1 MSTLSAEV
9 ISIGDEMTSGAR
21 LDTNSPWLSQRL
33 GELGIPVRFQS
44 MVGDALQDNVD
55 VFRIAA
61 ARADVVIATGG
72 LGPTADD
79 LTRDALS
86 IVSGRPLVLQPAA
99 LAHIESLFRGRGREM
114 PPRNQVQAM
123 FPEGSLE
130 IFNPQGTAPGIDL
143 TVTRPDGGTARIFA
157 LPGVPAEMK
166 GMFQQTVT
174 PRLVEQLGGQRRVIR
189 QAVVKCF
196 GLGESD
202 MEAKLGDM
210 IARDHIPRVGITV
223 SAATI
228 SLRITAEGAEESECW
243 RMIDATRQEIVRCA
257 GEYVFGEGE
266 DCELQ
271 DTLGQILAARDQR
284 LATLEAGH
292 GATLAGWLAG
302 IRPSRVFAGGQV
314 VAEVRSDEAEVRSR
328 LQTLDADWLLVVS
341 GYPDLWTQADN
352 LADVT
357 ISLCGRH
364 PGEFWQSRQ
373 QLGGHPSILHPRI
386 GKAGLAFARSVLIG
400 PAATDRAS
408 QR

>member
-9 ISIGDEMTSGAR
+9 ISIGDEMTSGAK

-33 GELGIPVRFQS
+33 GELGVQVRFQS

-86 IVSGRPLVLQPAA
+86 IVSGRPLVLQPSA

-114 PPRNQVQAM
+114 PPRNRVQAM
-123 FPEGSLE
+123 FPEGALE

-143 TVTRPDGGTARIFA
+143 TLPRPGGGAARIFA

-166 GMFQQTVT
+166 GMFQQVVA

-210 IARDHIPRVGITV
+210 IARDRVPRVGITV

-228 SLRITAEGAEESECW
+228 SLRITAEAEDEAACW
-243 RMIDATRQEIVRCA
+243 RMIDATRQEIGRCA
-257 GEYVFGEGE
+257 GEYIFGEGE

-271 DTLGQILAARDQR
+271 DALGQILADRGQR

-292 GATLAGWLAG
+292 GSMLAGWLAG
-302 IRPSRVFAGGQV
+302 IRPGQVFAGGQV
-314 VAEVRSDEAEVRSR
+314 VGAVRSDEAELRQR
-328 LQTLDADWLLVVS
+328 LQALDADWLLVVA
-341 GYPDLWTQADN
+341 GYPNLWTEADS
-352 LADVT
+352 LAEVT

-364 PGEFWQSRQ
+364 SGEFWQSQQ

-386 GKAGLAFARSVLIG
+386 GKAGLAFARSRLLDH
-400 PAATDRAS
+400 PARA
-408 QR
+408 

>member
-1 MSTLSAEV
+1 MSTLIAEV
-9 ISIGDEMTSGAR
+9 LSIGDEMTSGAR
-21 LDTNSPWLSQRL
+21 LDTNSAWLSQRL
-33 GELGIPVRFQS
+33 GELGVQVRFHS
-44 MVGDALQDNVD
+44 TVGDSLQDNVD
-55 VFRIAA
+55 VFQIAA
-61 ARADVVIATGG
+61 SRADVVIATGG

-86 IVSGRPLVLQPAA
+86 IVSGRPLVLQTAA

-114 PPRNQVQAM
+114 PPRNRVQAM

-143 TVTRPDGGTARIFA
+143 TLPRPGGGAARVFA

-166 GMFQQTVT
+166 GMFQQVVA
-174 PRLVEQLGGQRRVIR
+174 PRLVEQMGGRRRVIR

-210 IARDHIPRVGITV
+210 IARERAPRVGITV

-228 SLRITAEGAEESECW
+228 SLRITAEADDEATCW
-243 RMIDATRQEIVRCA
+243 RMIEATRQEILRCA

-271 DTLGQILAARDQR
+271 DAVGQILADRGQR

-292 GATLAGWLAG
+292 GSMLAGWLAG
-302 IRPSRVFAGGQV
+302 IRPRHVFAGGQV
-314 VAEVRSDEAEVRSR
+314 VAQVRSDETELRHR
-328 LQTLDADWLLVVS
+328 LQALDADWLLVVA
-341 GYPDLWTQADN
+341 GYPNLWTEADS
-352 LADVT
+352 LAEVT
-357 ISLCGRH
+357 ISLCGRRG
-364 PGEFWQSRQ
+364 GEFWQSQ
-373 QLGGHPSILHPRI
+373 QKLGGHPSILHPRI
-386 GKAGLAFARSVLIG
+386 GKAGLAFARSRLLDH
-400 PAATDRAS
+400 PAQA
-408 QR
+408 